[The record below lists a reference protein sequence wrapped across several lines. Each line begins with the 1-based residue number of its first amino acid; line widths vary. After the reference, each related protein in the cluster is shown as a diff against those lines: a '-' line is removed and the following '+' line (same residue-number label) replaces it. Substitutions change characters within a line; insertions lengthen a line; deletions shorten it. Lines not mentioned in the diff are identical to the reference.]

1 LVAKTITLNLYYNA
15 SGELITKTNNT
26 TDVVS
31 AQGVTGLSLTTS
43 TDGIVRL
50 DGLTGDYVGK
60 LPDSFST
67 QVYKKGSPNTL
78 DFTPLGG
85 GQKMYMTADPR
96 GAVPVAFGVSGPRL
110 FGGYFTMNSLPFDA
124 SDASQAVGDS
134 LPAVKV
140 VLSYFM

>member
-1 LVAKTITLNLYYNA
+1 MIAQTG
-15 SGELITKTNNT
+15 SGEAFIESPPGL
-26 TDVVS
+26 
-31 AQGVTGLSLTTS
+31 TGLSLTTNA
-43 TDGIVRL
+43 DGIVRL
-50 DGLTGDYVGK
+50 QGLTGAYVGK

-78 DFTPLGG
+78 DFTPLEG

-124 SDASQAVGDS
+124 MDAAQAVSDNNI
-134 LPAVKV
+134 PAVKV

>member
-1 LVAKTITLNLYYNA
+1 MISQTGSSQAYIE
-15 SGELITKTNNT
+15 S
-26 TDVVS
+26 S
-31 AQGVTGLSLTTS
+31 QGLTGLSLTTNA
-43 TDGIVRL
+43 DGIVRL
-50 DGLTGDYVGK
+50 EGLTGGYAGK

-110 FGGYFTMNSLPFDA
+110 FGGYFTMNSLPFDVN
-124 SDASQAVGDS
+124 DADQAESDS